1 MGKGPGR
8 TRVKGA
14 TNKKQK
20 RWKKGQ
26 SCVTNPVVKKHRQE
40 AARSR
45 MFPTTHVTKSSLTT
59 DALAKH
65 NEDIADVDD
74 NVSVGGDHTRP
85 S

>member
-45 MFPTTHVTKSSLTT
+45 MFPTTHGRMRITLTSY
-59 DALAKH
+59 ALCNMK
-65 NEDIADVDD
+65 
-74 NVSVGGDHTRP
+74 
-85 S
+85 